1 MGGRAAAASYPER
14 DAMKALVTG
23 GNGFLGRYIVE
34 KLLEK
39 GWSITSLS
47 RRQDG
52 ELARLGVPTIT
63 ASVADKAALGRAC
76 AGMDA
81 VFHVAAKV
89 GMGGPWNEFYQ
100 TNVIGTQNVIE
111 ACVNNGV
118 PRLIYTSSPSV
129 VFDGSDHDLLDE
141 SAPYPERYLAHYPKS
156 KALAEQD
163 VLQANGAGGL
173 LTCSLRPHLVWGPR
187 DTNLIPR
194 LIDRAKK
201 GKVKIIGAGENIVS
215 NVYVENAADAHLLA
229 AEKLAPGSPVAG
241 SAYFITQ
248 REPVRLWDWINEIL
262 KGLDLPPVTSK
273 IPFGVAYAVGAAMEL
288 AYGAL
293 GLEGEPMM
301 TRFLAQ
307 QMARSHHYSIEKAR
321 RELGWEPAIGHKE
334 GMTRLIADFKARG

>member
-1 MGGRAAAASYPER
+1 
-14 DAMKALVTG
+14 MKALVTG
-23 GNGFLGRYIVE
+23 GRGFLGRYIIE

-39 GWSITSLS
+39 QWSVVSLS
-47 RRQDG
+47 RQPDP
-52 ELARLGVPTIT
+52 ELLKLGVPTVT
-63 ASVADKAALGRAC
+63 ASVTDKAALVPAC
-76 AGMDA
+76 ADMDV

-89 GMGGPWNEFYQ
+89 GMGGPWSEFYE

-111 ACVNNGV
+111 ACVHNGV
-118 PRLIYTSSPSV
+118 TRLIYTSSPSV

-141 SAPYPERYLAHYPKS
+141 SAPYPAKYLAHYPET
-156 KALAEQD
+156 KAMAERE
-163 VLQANGAGGL
+163 VLRANGRDGL

-201 GKVKIIGAGENIVS
+201 GKVKIVGDGNNVVS

-229 AEKLAPGSPVAG
+229 AEKLCEGSPGAG

-248 REPVRLWDWINEIL
+248 PEPVKLWDWINEIL
-262 KGLDLPPVTSK
+262 EGLDLPRVTQK
-273 IPFGVAYAVGAAMEL
+273 VPFGVAYAVGGAMEL

-293 GLEGEPMM
+293 GLESEPVM

-321 RELGWEPAIGHKE
+321 RELGWEPAIGHRE
-334 GMTRLIADFKARG
+334 GMDRLIRDFRMKEHLALPVE